1 LFLNILLDD
10 ISIARKKASKAQQT
24 SDLFSTEN
32 ESYKEKPK
40 FKTSLF
46 PPNRSEKSSSVCV
59 ITEENNNGPTFP
71 DFGSLFNGYYCYT
84 LFKYMLVKVPILVKL
99 LFIIRLDLDGE
110 MELNDNGINHTHENW
125 LNTSASNKDIINLD
139 EFDENQVSL
148 HDNNPSSTKKIKL
161 TSDVHQYTTP
171 TSTPIMKPV
180 AVHSESDKKVNMTS

>member
-1 LFLNILLDD
+1 MLLDD
-10 ISIARKKASKAQQT
+10 INIARKKAKKAQQT
-24 SDLFSTEN
+24 SDLSSTTEN
-32 ESYKEKPK
+32 ENYKEKPK

-59 ITEENNNGPTFP
+59 ITEENNGPTFP
-71 DFGSLFNGYYCYT
+71 DFGSLFNGNYCFT

-99 LFIIRLDLDGE
+99 LFIIRLELDGE
-110 MELNDNGINHTHENW
+110 LELNDSGINHTPDNW
-125 LNTSASNKDIINLD
+125 LNKPASNKDINLN

-161 TSDVHQYTTP
+161 TSDVYQYTTP

-180 AVHSESDKKVNMTS
+180 AVHSESDKKGKYD